1 MTASLLPSGSSGTD
15 AAGQTGFRY
24 IPELDG
30 LRYLAALSI
39 FFFHGADDRILPSG
53 ALGVDVFLVLSGFL
67 TVSVALAAQG
77 PFSPVIFV
85 ARRFIRIYPA
95 LLVVTIACLP
105 RHLYGD
111 FDAVLITATVLTFTS
126 NLALMEGANLGS
138 LIPSWSLAVEM
149 HFYLVISLLLWL
161 ALVRGRPGRSRSD
174 RLSRLQKIAL
184 AAFLLTTAL
193 RIASGLFRDAYF
205 EDYFNSL
212 FRMSGLFLGAWLATI
227 RWRPSPLLANVS
239 TALAIAIIFS
249 LMLPPY
255 ISAADLLEITIV
267 ELCSVALI
275 LSLATGTGLIAALL
289 RHPVMR
295 LLGSWS
301 YSFYLCH
308 LLVLHLIVNQIPT
321 YTGLALAFA
330 VAHIFAAACYRYVE
344 RPAADALRRH
354 LPQKTASEAPASAT

>member
-1 MTASLLPSGSSGTD
+1 MRQGDSS
-15 AAGQTGFRY
+15 FRY

-39 FFFHGADDRILPSG
+39 FFFHGATDRILPSG
-53 ALGVDVFLVLSGFL
+53 SLGVDVFLVLSGFL

-77 PFSPVIFV
+77 SFSPVTFV
-85 ARRFIRIYPA
+85 ARRLVRIYPA
-95 LLVVTIACLP
+95 LFVVTIACLP

-111 FDAVLITATVLTFTS
+111 FDVILIAATVLTFTS
-126 NLALMEGANLGS
+126 NFALMEGANLGS
-138 LIPSWSLAVEM
+138 LIITWSLAVEM
-149 HFYLVISLLLWL
+149 HFYLVISLFLWL
-161 ALVRGRPGRSRSD
+161 ALVRGGSGRSRSD
-174 RLSRLQKIAL
+174 RILRLQKIAL

-227 RWRPSPLLANVS
+227 RWRPSPLLANIS

-249 LMLPPY
+249 LMLLPY
-255 ISAADLLEITIV
+255 KSGVDLLEISIV

-275 LSLATGTGLIAALL
+275 LSLATRTGLIAALL
-289 RHPVMR
+289 RHPIMR
-295 LLGSWS
+295 MLGSWS

-321 YTGLALAFA
+321 YTGLALAF
-330 VAHIFAAACYRYVE
+330 VVSHVFAAACYRYIE
-344 RPAADALRRH
+344 RPSAQAFRRY
-354 LPQKTASEAPASAT
+354 LPDHKTQVSPASTP